1 MKEKNIFGIRI
12 MLPRNLQFVGLE
24 KMCMPIIRIPKG
36 RDRCANGLA
45 EVGYR
50 SATYRCGCEPSHLH
64 HLGAAAGILTPGL

>member
-1 MKEKNIFGIRI
+1 
-12 MLPRNLQFVGLE
+12 MLTRSLQFIGLE

-50 SATYRCGCEPSHLH
+50 SATYKYSCEPSHLY
-64 HLGAAAGILTPGL
+64 HLVAAASILTPGL